1 MIYYQARRTKMKAE
15 DLINN
20 NALTNIEVTGR
31 DTVVYTGI
39 ALTDINMTR
48 MEERK
53 KRVKMD

>member
-1 MIYYQARRTKMKAE
+1 MKAE